1 MFSSMFCLE
10 ISQIDKHNYISWEYK
25 QQKIELWFKLVKN
38 NMIVLSVPQQKCFF
52 KACKYSLSE
61 KQTKKWRFFV
71 TGTIS
76 ISKMKIQVKPEFT
89 NPHYRGEMYYL
100 SFSVS
105 SAQFSCT
112 MVSNSLQLYGLQ
124 RARPPCPSPTPKA
137 CSNSCP
143 SSRWCHPTISPSVVP
158 FSSCLPSIRVFSN
171 ESLLHI
177 R

>member
-38 NMIVLSVPQQKCFF
+38 NMIVLSVPQQKCFL
-52 KACKYSLSE
+52 KPVNIHWVRN
-61 KQTKKWRFFV
+61 KQKNEGFV

-76 ISKMKIQVKPEFT
+76 ISKMKIQIKLEFT